1 MWVQGRNG
9 LLARALDAGTDAAP
23 AAAHAL
29 PVLQS
34 ATPEW
39 PGAHQC
45 LESLPELPW
54 LRLPRAHLSAGCLRL
69 PGGCLRCVLRARPR
83 AQYRPR
89 ALQGRAHP
97 HPAAA
102 TYSTHAWRICDEQSG
117 LSLAEYVGPSAT
129 LSLLADGSLRIQV
142 AAQAP
147 PTVEEAAEAPQ
158 GGQAAAE
165 AVPGK
170 GDEER

>member
-1 MWVQGRNG
+1 MSDPDLRSSTAPG
-9 LLARALDAGTDAAP
+9 LAVTHRVINQRSSPIRLYWLDY
-23 AAAHAL
+23 
-29 PVLQS
+29 
-34 ATPEW
+34 E
-39 PGAHQC
+39 
-45 LESLPELPW
+45 
-54 LRLPRAHLSAGCLRL
+54 
-69 PGGCLRCVLRARPR
+69 
-83 AQYRPR
+83 
-89 ALQGRAHP
+89 GRAVP
-97 HPAAA
+97 YGIVEPEGDISQS